1 MYYMTKI
8 EDTVRIPPYRFDDP
22 LEEVA
27 IQTLND
33 TYNGRL
39 DKKLGLLI
47 CVNEIEEIGEGR
59 LIMGDGAS
67 YHNVVFNAI
76 FFKPEQQEVIDGEVI
91 EIAEFGAFVRIGPM
105 DGLVHVS
112 QVTDDYINYDSK
124 RGALLAKESNKTLD
138 EGDLVRTRIVAIS
151 LKDNSTKNTKIGLT
165 MRQNNLGR
173 FEWIEEAKNKNITKV
188 LLGAYEGNIGSWKV
202 MEKCGGKLE
211 DIVIEDETGLPIKR
225 YWIDLK

>member
-1 MYYMTKI
+1 MYYMIKI
-8 EDTVRIPPYRFDDP
+8 EDTVRIPPYRFEDP

-76 FFKPEQQEVIDGEVI
+76 FFKPEQHEIIDGEVI
-91 EIAEFGAFVRIGPM
+91 EIAEFGAFVNIGPM

-112 QVTDDYINYDSK
+112 QVTDDYINYDA
-124 RGALLAKESNKTLD
+124 RGESLIAKESNKTLKR
-138 EGDLVRTRIVAIS
+138 GDLVRSRIVAIS

-165 MRQNNLGR
+165 MRQNGLGK
-173 FEWIEEAKNKNITKV
+173 FEWIEEAKQKSKK
-188 LLGAYEGNIGSWKV
+188 AK
-202 MEKCGGKLE
+202 K
-211 DIVIEDETGLPIKR
+211 
-225 YWIDLK
+225 

>member
-1 MYYMTKI
+1 
-8 EDTVRIPPYRFDDP
+8 
-22 LEEVA
+22 
-27 IQTLND
+27 
-33 TYNGRL
+33 
-39 DKKLGLLI
+39 
-47 CVNEIEEIGEGR
+47 
-59 LIMGDGAS
+59 MGDGAS

-173 FEWIEEAKNKNITKV
+173 FEWIEEAKNKSKK
-188 LLGAYEGNIGSWKV
+188 AKS
-202 MEKCGGKLE
+202 
-211 DIVIEDETGLPIKR
+211 
-225 YWIDLK
+225 

>member
-124 RGALLAKESNKTLD
+124 R
-138 EGDLVRTRIVAIS
+138 
-151 LKDNSTKNTKIGLT
+151 
-165 MRQNNLGR
+165 
-173 FEWIEEAKNKNITKV
+173 
-188 LLGAYEGNIGSWKV
+188 
-202 MEKCGGKLE
+202 
-211 DIVIEDETGLPIKR
+211 
-225 YWIDLK
+225 

>member
-91 EIAEFGAFVRIGPM
+91 EIAEFGALDLWTVWFMFPKSLMII
-105 DGLVHVS
+105 LI
-112 QVTDDYINYDSK
+112 TI
-124 RGALLAKESNKTLD
+124 LKE
-138 EGDLVRTRIVAIS
+138 EHS
-151 LKDNSTKNTKIGLT
+151 LQKNLI
-165 MRQNNLGR
+165 
-173 FEWIEEAKNKNITKV
+173 
-188 LLGAYEGNIGSWKV
+188 
-202 MEKCGGKLE
+202 KL
-211 DIVIEDETGLPIKR
+211 
-225 YWIDLK
+225 

>member
-59 LIMGDGAS
+59 LI
-67 YHNVVFNAI
+67 
-76 FFKPEQQEVIDGEVI
+76 
-91 EIAEFGAFVRIGPM
+91 
-105 DGLVHVS
+105 
-112 QVTDDYINYDSK
+112 TDDYINYDSK

-173 FEWIEEAKNKNITKV
+173 FEWIEEAKNKNKK
-188 LLGAYEGNIGSWKV
+188 AKS
-202 MEKCGGKLE
+202 
-211 DIVIEDETGLPIKR
+211 
-225 YWIDLK
+225 